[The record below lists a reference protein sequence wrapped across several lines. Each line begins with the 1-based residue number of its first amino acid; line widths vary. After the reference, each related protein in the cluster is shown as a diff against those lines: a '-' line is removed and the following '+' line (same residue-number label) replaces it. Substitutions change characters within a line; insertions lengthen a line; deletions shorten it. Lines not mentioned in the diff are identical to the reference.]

1 MSIATPPSSSTSTTP
16 ATPPSTSA
24 SASAS
29 GAASVGASSSSS
41 ATGSTTSSGSGG
53 GSSWG
58 ARIVGGLGSVMAT
71 VLSPLE
77 PTSAA
82 AVMDAN
88 DATGGASGGGGSGRP
103 HTPTTASQHPR
114 QLSSSPTTGHAIS
127 GASASGK
134 SSKQG
139 QSFLSFVMDAVSASP
154 VQQPPK
160 PEPEKRQPP
169 PSSASVAVSPA
180 ATLVPVLEPSHTTPT
195 PGEASAKAEAT
206 PAQATAPSGG
216 IGLLRSISS
225 AAASAA
231 ATAANATTL
240 AVGTTLSVVSYGSDN
255 AAKLARSYS
264 NKLQQQVSP
273 LISIPSV
280 TPAQETPIVPA
291 DPFYKQRELMSAL
304 EETLRTTRLGL
315 KADFRA
321 GNIQRSQLLTGAAV
335 LSDVVQ
341 LPPFNPHFREEDHP
355 LTPEQKKALYNIG
368 SALIPQKVDNF
379 TFIPDLVSLLLHVLP
394 VDQAF
399 LASNILLHHSATHS
413 DSLTT
418 IKYFPATTKERSEGF
433 LIFKDAILEHLPS
446 FHSRMTE
453 LSIAVEEFAGT
464 WFDRLFVGTLPYNL
478 VLRLMDCF
486 LCEGRSILYQAGL
499 SILYLVSKRFLPE
512 THTHDSL
519 ILALLQPMILGS
531 EVPDEKEFMNV
542 VFSYPS
548 IVRRVK
554 ASATNLLVE
563 NPSKILDDN
572 QFTKLWSWIPAR
584 NHISVP
590 EVRFSAL
597 RDGFSLQRLYDVC
610 TDIVP
615 LVIIV
620 KSARGNVFGAYIAD
634 ALHVKPGGFQMELDS

>member
-1 MSIATPPSSSTSTTP
+1 
-16 ATPPSTSA
+16 
-24 SASAS
+24 
-29 GAASVGASSSSS
+29 
-41 ATGSTTSSGSGG
+41 
-53 GSSWG
+53 
-58 ARIVGGLGSVMAT
+58 
-71 VLSPLE
+71 
-77 PTSAA
+77 
-82 AVMDAN
+82 
-88 DATGGASGGGGSGRP
+88 
-103 HTPTTASQHPR
+103 
-114 QLSSSPTTGHAIS
+114 
-127 GASASGK
+127 
-134 SSKQG
+134 
-139 QSFLSFVMDAVSASP
+139 
-154 VQQPPK
+154 
-160 PEPEKRQPP
+160 
-169 PSSASVAVSPA
+169 
-180 ATLVPVLEPSHTTPT
+180 
-195 PGEASAKAEAT
+195 
-206 PAQATAPSGG
+206 
-216 IGLLRSISS
+216 
-225 AAASAA
+225 
-231 ATAANATTL
+231 
-240 AVGTTLSVVSYGSDN
+240 
-255 AAKLARSYS
+255 
-264 NKLQQQVSP
+264 
-273 LISIPSV
+273 
-280 TPAQETPIVPA
+280 
-291 DPFYKQRELMSAL
+291 MSAL

-321 GNIQRSQLLTGAAV
+321 GNIQRSQCWCVITGTSLYLQSDPEMFSTCLKLLTGAAV

-634 ALHVKPGGFQMELDS
+634 ALHVKPGGYYGTGETFLFSLGNVASKWNWTRDNRYFMCVEQAQLAFGGGGGKGFGLQIDEELHFGFTTNCDTFENEPLDGTGNEQFECMSLEVIAFTD